1 MFFMGYILV
10 LTEELFRFNSISIFL
25 YEMTLTLGFKWCK
38 KANVKG
44 RLAKVKKKKTDK
56 LYCFTGH
63 NVSGFF
69 LMHLL

>member
-44 RLAKVKKKKTDK
+44 RLAKVKKKKQINFIALQDTMSQ
-56 LYCFTGH
+56 
-63 NVSGFF
+63 VFF
-69 LMHLL
+69 

>member
-44 RLAKVKKKKTDK
+44 RLAKVKKHPDK

-69 LMHLL
+69 

>member
-38 KANVKG
+38 KANVKA
-44 RLAKVKKKKTDK
+44 RLAKVKKTQINFIALQD
-56 LYCFTGH
+56 TMSQ
-63 NVSGFF
+63 VFF
-69 LMHLL
+69 NAPPII

>member
-10 LTEELFRFNSISIFL
+10 LTEELFRFDAKSIFL
-25 YEMTLTLGFKWCK
+25 YEMTLTLGFKLCK
-38 KANVKG
+38 KG
-44 RLAKVKKKKTDK
+44 EREGEFGQSKKTDK

-69 LMHLL
+69 

>member
-44 RLAKVKKKKTDK
+44 RLAKVKKKTDK

-69 LMHLL
+69 

>member
-25 YEMTLTLGFKWCK
+25 YEMTNFGFQ
-38 KANVKG
+38 VVQKG
-44 RLAKVKKKKTDK
+44 KREGEIGQSKKKTDK

>member
-25 YEMTLTLGFKWCK
+25 YEMTNFGFQVVQKGKREGEIGQSK
-38 KANVKG
+38 KNP
-44 RLAKVKKKKTDK
+44 DK

-69 LMHLL
+69 